1 MSEDKRSPD
10 QEIETISR
18 MARESSDFFE
28 GLALALRP
36 HESQAPSDKSPAAK
50 SVEEK

>member
-10 QEIETISR
+10 QEIENISR

-36 HESQAPSDKSPAAK
+36 QESQAASDKPPAAK
-50 SVEEK
+50 SVEQK